1 MIGFV
6 KLDRMLLRLDFVI
19 LLILGLYMWISGDKH
34 IEPAH
39 IGLGFLFVLMLWAM
53 AVAGSRLGAGAGLV
67 TLAVVWGL
75 LLPVVGLGQRGVMVG
90 HLHWIVRVV
99 HLLVG
104 IIAMPIAE
112 RIAKKSLSHASGAE
126 AGA

>member
-1 MIGFV
+1 MIGFI
-6 KLDRMLLRLDFVI
+6 KLDRMLLRLDFVL
-19 LLILGLYMWISGDKH
+19 LLILGLYIWISGNAT
-34 IEPAH
+34 IVPAH
-39 IGLGFLFVLMLWAM
+39 MGLGFLFVLMLWGM
-53 AVAGSRLGAGAGLV
+53 AVAGSRTGAGGGLV

-75 LLPVVGLGQRGVMVG
+75 LLLVVGLGQRSAMVG

-112 RIAKKSLSHASGAE
+112 RIAAKSLSHAAGSE